1 MYPHDNIFNIYYNIG
16 KRTPFLVKRCELG
29 LARSS
34 SEERRIDPNQDRT
47 FLVETVKPRGKYGK
61 AYGKCFVNGKPDDTY
76 RKECYPNIKDE
87 EIPCAGCGEWVYLMF
102 RAYLLMKYFLFTKR
116 MRYLWLGNIK
126 GNLLEIFIRWIINIF
141 IG

>member
-1 MYPHDNIFNIYYNIG
+1 MVNLMTLIG
-16 KRTPFLVKRCELG
+16 KSVIQISKMKKFLV
-29 LARSS
+29 
-34 SEERRIDPNQDRT
+34 
-47 FLVETVKPRGKYGK
+47 
-61 AYGKCFVNGKPDDTY
+61 PDV
-76 RKECYPNIKDE
+76 
-87 EIPCAGCGEWVYLMF
+87 GSGFYLMF